1 MTREEYNAV
10 VAEANEKLRNHK
22 ISKGQHFLTIMKA
35 KKELEKS
42 EKKEG

>member
-1 MTREEYNAV
+1 MTKQEYQAV
-10 VAEANEKLRNHK
+10 VTEANEKLRKHE
-22 ISKGQHFLTIMKA
+22 ICKGQHFLTIMKA